1 MDSDSA
7 WQNWPRTRREIQ
19 RRWSALTPGDL
30 DVIAGD
36 RDRLIVRIVDRYGI
50 AEAWAERQ
58 VAQWEKRES

>member
-1 MDSDSA
+1 
-7 WQNWPRTRREIQ
+7 
-19 RRWSALTPGDL
+19 LTPGDL